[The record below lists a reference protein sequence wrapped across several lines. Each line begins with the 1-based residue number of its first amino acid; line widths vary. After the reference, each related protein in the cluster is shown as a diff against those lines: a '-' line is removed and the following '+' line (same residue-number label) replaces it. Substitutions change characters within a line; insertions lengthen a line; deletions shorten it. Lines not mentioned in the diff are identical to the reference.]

1 MLFETPQ
8 QVNLSDS
15 VKNIQTSTGNKG
27 AFLVHKKHICL
38 GLMLFTVCSSYHCLP
53 CGFWFMTKKASSFS
67 DLPWHLWFWFFFAYQ
82 FYVWLTFWQVHTD
95 VSLYKTQFHIYPNAY
110 HLSTSNYTELKCPL
124 QCCWFSLLVLC
135 QKPINTYLCTGFTS
149 NSYLIMT
156 VVQIKG
162 KNTN

>member
-53 CGFWFMTKKASSFS
+53 CGFWFMTKKQAVFQICH
-67 DLPWHLWFWFFFAYQ
+67 D
-82 FYVWLTFWQVHTD
+82 
-95 VSLYKTQFHIYPNAY
+95 IYGFG
-110 HLSTSNYTELKCPL
+110 
-124 QCCWFSLLVLC
+124 FSL
-135 QKPINTYLCTGFTS
+135 PTS
-149 NSYLIMT
+149 FMF
-156 VVQIKG
+156 G
-162 KNTN
+162 